1 MVTGGLPVRLFPH
14 LPLRPLVFVV
24 ALTAAPLM
32 GSCGSRCDSHVDYTI
47 PPVANIL
54 GGATAV
60 VRAYVVRF
68 TNVAAYTVEVELDV
82 TELLLQVAETP
93 AGLISE
99 GPLVVGAYD
108 DPCGRRT
115 GLRFTEGKE
124 VLIVLRWLGP
134 DNSTW
139 DTPFQAFPILAED
152 PDGSVRFLDTG
163 QALNERINDILNE
176 PTLAGLLRAVWP
188 GSYPSPDL

>member
-24 ALTAAPLM
+24 ALTAAPLI

-47 PPVANIL
+47 PPVANVL
-54 GGATAV
+54 GGANAV
-60 VRAYVVRF
+60 VRAHVVRF

-82 TELLLQVAETP
+82 TGLLAQVTEADVPPIGE
-93 AGLISE
+93 GSLI
-99 GPLVVGAYD
+99 VGAYD

-115 GLRFTEGKE
+115 GLRFTEGNE
-124 VLIVLRWLGP
+124 VLVVLRWLGP

-139 DTPFQAFPILAED
+139 GTPWQGFPILAED
-152 PDGSVRFLDTG
+152 PDGLLRFLDTG
-163 QALNERINDILNE
+163 QALNERIDDILPE
-176 PTLAGLLRAVWP
+176 PTLDGLLRAIF
-188 GSYPSPDL
+188 PSPSNL